1 MSDDVVKKAQPPKLI
16 YLIYL
21 LMVVAGFFLAKFT
34 FSFFI
39 NRQEPKTQEM
49 ITSLPAD
56 IPPAQMQV
64 NPNQEAKTAVTF
76 EPPLLETPSAP
87 QEVEKTAPQLLL
99 NGIFFDEAQ
108 PYALINNQIVKRG
121 DMIEGVNVVQILT
134 NEVVLEFEGTTIK
147 LKTSR

>member
-1 MSDDVVKKAQPPKLI
+1 MADDAVKKTQPPKLI

-21 LMVVAGFFLAKFT
+21 LMVVAGFFLTKFT

-39 NRQEPKTQEM
+39 NRQRPQTQE
-49 ITSLPAD
+49 IATSKPLD
-56 IPPAQMQV
+56 ISPAQTQV
-64 NPNQEAKTAVTF
+64 NPAQETKTATAP
-76 EPPLLETPSAP
+76 ELPLVETPPAP

-99 NGIFFDEAQ
+99 NGIFFDETQ

-121 DMIEGVNVVQILT
+121 DMIEGAKVVQILS

-147 LKTSR
+147 LKTYR

>member
-1 MSDDVVKKAQPPKLI
+1 MADDAVKKTQPPKLF

-21 LMVVAGFFLAKFT
+21 LMVVAGFFLTKFT

-39 NRQEPKTQEM
+39 NRQGPQTHE
-49 ITSLPAD
+49 IATSKPLD
-56 IPPAQMQV
+56 IPLAQTQV
-64 NPNQEAKTAVTF
+64 NPAQETKTATVP
-76 EPPLLETPSAP
+76 ELPPVETPSAP

-99 NGIFFDEAQ
+99 SGIFFDETQ

-121 DMIEGVNVVQILT
+121 DTIDGAKVVQILS

-147 LKTSR
+147 LKASR

>member
-21 LMVVAGFFLAKFT
+21 LMVVAGFFLAKFA

-39 NRQEPKTQEM
+39 NPQEAKTQEI

-56 IPPAQMQV
+56 IPPAQMQI
-64 NPNQEAKTAVTF
+64 NPIV
-76 EPPLLETPSAP
+76 ETPSAP
-87 QEVEKTAPQLLL
+87 QEVEKTAPQLFL

-108 PYALINNQIVKRG
+108 PYALINNQVVKRG